1 MENNNVSS
9 EKFASAIARFLDDNK
24 AKDIVI
30 LNVANVCSL
39 SDYFIIATGSSTPH
53 VRALTE
59 NIRKKI
65 KDVFSR
71 LPMGE
76 ESERMSKWNLLD
88 YGEVV
93 VHIMNQEQRDTYKIE
108 KFWSHALTLER
119 EVWEENSKEF
129 AQYE

>member
-1 MENNNVSS
+1 MENITS
-9 EKFASAIARFLDDNK
+9 EKFASVIARILDDNK

-30 LNVANVCSL
+30 LNVENVCSL
-39 SDYFIIATGSSTPH
+39 SDFFIIATGSSTPH

-65 KDVFSR
+65 KDIFKR
-71 LPMGE
+71 LPLGE
-76 ESERMSKWNLLD
+76 ESERLSKWNLLD

-93 VHIMNQEQRDTYKIE
+93 IHIMNQEQRDTYKIE

-119 EVWEENSKEF
+119 EVWEEQSKEF
-129 AQYE
+129 SIYE

>member
-1 MENNNVSS
+1 MENVTS

-30 LNVANVCSL
+30 LNVANVSSL
-39 SDYFIIATGSSTPH
+39 SDFFIIATGSSTPH
-53 VRALTE
+53 IRALTE

-65 KDVFSR
+65 KDIFKR
-71 LPMGE
+71 LPLGE
-76 ESERMSKWNLLD
+76 ESERLSKWNLLD

-93 VHIMNQEQRDTYKIE
+93 IHIMNQEQRDTYKIE

-119 EVWEENSKEF
+119 ETWEELSKEF

>member
-1 MENNNVSS
+1 MENIAS
-9 EKFASAIARFLDDNK
+9 EKFASVIARILDDNK

-30 LNVANVCSL
+30 LNVANVSSL
-39 SDYFIIATGSSTPH
+39 SDFFIIATGSSTPH

-65 KDVFSR
+65 KDIFKR

-76 ESERMSKWNLLD
+76 ESERLSKWNLLD

-93 VHIMNQEQRDTYKIE
+93 IHIMNQEQRDTYKIE

-119 EVWEENSKEF
+119 EVWEEQSKEF
-129 AQYE
+129 SLYE

>member
-1 MENNNVSS
+1 MENITS

-30 LNVANVCSL
+30 LNVSNVCSL

-53 VRALTE
+53 IRALTE
-59 NIRKKI
+59 NLRKKL
-65 KDVFSR
+65 KDVFKR
-71 LPMGE
+71 LPLGE

-93 VHIMNQEQRDTYKIE
+93 VHIMTQEQRDIYKIE
-108 KFWSHALTLER
+108 KFWSHALTLDR
-119 EVWEENSKEF
+119 EVWEEQSKEF

>member
-1 MENNNVSS
+1 MENITS

-30 LNVANVCSL
+30 LNVANVSSL
-39 SDYFIIATGSSTPH
+39 SDFFIIATGSSTPH
-53 VRALTE
+53 IRALTE
-59 NIRKKI
+59 NVRKKI
-65 KDVFSR
+65 KDIFKR
-71 LPMGE
+71 LPLGE

-93 VHIMNQEQRDTYKIE
+93 IHIMNQEQRDTYKIE
-108 KFWSHALTLER
+108 KFWSHALTLEQ
-119 EVWEENSKEF
+119 ETWEELSKEY

>member
-1 MENNNVSS
+1 MENITS

-108 KFWSHALTLER
+108 KFWSHALTMER

-129 AQYE
+129 AQYK

>member
-1 MENNNVSS
+1 MENITS

-30 LNVANVCSL
+30 LNVANVSSL
-39 SDYFIIATGSSTPH
+39 SDFFIIATGSSTPH
-53 VRALTE
+53 IRALTE
-59 NIRKKI
+59 NVRKKI
-65 KDVFSR
+65 KDIFKR
-71 LPMGE
+71 LPLGE
-76 ESERMSKWNLLD
+76 ESERLSKWNLLD

-93 VHIMNQEQRDTYKIE
+93 IHIMNQEQRDTYKIE

-119 EVWEENSKEF
+119 ETWEEMSKEF

>member
-1 MENNNVSS
+1 MENIAS
-9 EKFASAIARFLDDNK
+9 EKFASVIARILDDNK

-30 LNVANVCSL
+30 LNVANVSSL
-39 SDYFIIATGSSTPH
+39 SDFFIIATGTSTPH

-65 KDVFSR
+65 KDIFKR

-76 ESERMSKWNLLD
+76 ESERLSKWNLLD

-93 VHIMNQEQRDTYKIE
+93 IHIINQEQRDMYKIE

-119 EVWEENSKEF
+119 EVWEEQSKEF
-129 AQYE
+129 SIYE

>member
-39 SDYFIIATGSSTPH
+39 SDYFIISTGSSTPH

-119 EVWEENSKEF
+119 EVWEEQSKEF
-129 AQYE
+129 SLYE